1 MPLVRC
7 DGAIGALPSS
17 GRAPATPGGRSID
30 PYEEIPPMPKL
41 TLDLDALDVQS
52 FPADVAPPS
61 ITADAT
67 ANTCYRSCLVTA
79 CFC

>member
-1 MPLVRC
+1 
-7 DGAIGALPSS
+7 
-17 GRAPATPGGRSID
+17 
-30 PYEEIPPMPKL
+30 MPKL

-52 FPADVAPPS
+52 FPADAAPPS
-61 ITADAT
+61 VTADAT